1 MESEFEKLR
10 KEQEKTNEILA
21 ELKRA
26 GTLQRFVEE
35 VSEAEPRLEENPL
48 RFYDNW
54 DFEGLEKGQN
64 LLVGAL
70 IKEIYEKMSL
80 MKYALNYADNLYK
93 ERTEDWQSY
102 REKNPDDWRD
112 YFSNPDCLAFFEKYE
127 KANNIKRSIYKD
139 SRKGK
144 NG

>member
-1 MESEFEKLR
+1 MESEFERLR

-21 ELKRA
+21 ELKRV

-35 VSEAEPRLEENPL
+35 VPETEPEWNENPL
-48 RFYDNW
+48 RFYDSW
-54 DFEGLEKGQN
+54 DFESLENGQN
-64 LLVGAL
+64 LLVAAL
-70 IKEIYEKMSL
+70 IKEIYEKMGL
-80 MKYALNYADNLYK
+80 MKFALNYADNLYR

-102 REKNPDDWRD
+102 REKHPDGWQD
-112 YFSNPDCLAFFEKYE
+112 YFSNPECLAFFEKYE
-127 KANNIKRSIYKD
+127 RANSINRSIYKD